1 MHKNVSLPHD
11 SYYWAEQDPEKLIG
25 YLTHKIHTYYQ
36 FLDRSGLFRLM
47 EESHRVYYG
56 GLQVGSQG
64 GMFDSANLVRGGKQ
78 GELTLAK
85 ANHYSNVVDHTVQL
99 TTSTKPAFQGR
110 AVNSDH
116 KSMSQAILGT
126 CIVDYYWH
134 EASLANL
141 YVEGCQWGMRYGEAA
156 VHRPWDKGAGN
167 AYVANPETGSV
178 VKEGDL
184 KFELLSPTDVVRDT
198 TRKNTESDWYI
209 VRSEVN
215 RWDLIARN
223 PQLKDDLLKVDST
236 EFDRHQSFCFR
247 ISKALEK
254 NSDYVNVWTAYHRK
268 TDAMPEGRLFVFC
281 GDAMLYDG
289 PIPYQ
294 DLPLDFI
301 RPRQLSGTP
310 FGFSPAWHLLGVQQV
325 IDILTSTIVTNQST
339 NGLNNL
345 WTKAN
350 DPIAVASLPGGMKN
364 LMSETKPEVI
374 QLVMTAP
381 EIFEFRKSMIAEM
394 ETLSGINSTVRGNPE
409 ASLKS
414 GNSLALIVA
423 QATQFAGML
432 EGSLQEAQENTATGI
447 IISLRDFSRSK
458 RVANIVGAANRSFR
472 KEFTPEKD
480 LASIQRIVL
489 EPVNPLSK
497 TISGRLELAN
507 NLQQQGLTKTPEQYL
522 TVLRT
527 GQLDPALESSGSF
540 EMLNIRAEGEYLQ
553 EGKPLVAIISD
564 QHLTH
569 IREHLALL
577 ATPEAREDPQFV
589 ARVLQHVQEHEGL
602 WLQLSMR
609 PALLMATNQQPA
621 PPPPMPA
628 GPPPGPG
635 APPSAVTQPPQG
647 PGEENMPGQP
657 SLPQLPPNAPPE
669 SQAAY
674 DKATSAQGPAA

>member
-1 MHKNVSLPHD
+1 MKNVTLPKD
-11 SYYWAEQDPEKLIG
+11 YYYWSEQDADLLIG
-25 YLTHKIHTYYQ
+25 YLTHKIHAYYQ
-36 FLDRSGLFRLM
+36 FLDQSGLFRLM
-47 EESHRVYYG
+47 EESHRVYFG

-64 GMFDSANLVRGGKQ
+64 GMFDSAALVKGGKQ
-78 GELTLAK
+78 GELVLAK

-116 KSMSQAILGT
+116 KSMSQAVLGT
-126 CIVDYYWH
+126 CVVDYYWRTA
-134 EASLANL
+134 ELTPM

-156 VHRPWDKGAGN
+156 VHRPWDKSAGN

-184 KFELLSPTDVVRDT
+184 KFELLGPPDVVRET
-198 TRKNTESDWYI
+198 TLTTTTSDWYV
-209 VRSEVN
+209 VRTRVN
-215 RWDLIARN
+215 RWDLIART
-223 PQLKDDLLKVDST
+223 QDEETRDKLLKVSNS
-236 EFDRHQSFCFR
+236 EFDRHRSFGFR
-247 ISKALEK
+247 VSKALEK
-254 NSDYVNVWTAYHRK
+254 TSDYIDVWTGYHRK
-268 TDAMPEGRLFVFC
+268 TDALPEGRLFVFC
-281 GDAMLYDG
+281 GDAKLYDG

-294 DLPLDFI
+294 DIPIDFI
-301 RPRQLSGTP
+301 RPRLLSGTP

-381 EIFEFRKSMIAEM
+381 EIFNFRKEMIGEL

-409 ASLKS
+409 VSLKS
-414 GNSLALIVA
+414 GNSLALVVA

-432 EGSLQEAQENTATGI
+432 EGSLQAAQEATATGI

-472 KEFTPEKD
+472 KEFSPETD
-480 LASIQRIVL
+480 LAGIQRIVI

-497 TISGRLELAN
+497 TVSGRLELAN
-507 NLQQQGLTKTPEQYL
+507 NLQQQGLIKTAEQYL

-527 GQLDPALESSGSF
+527 GQLDPALESSGAF
-540 EMLNIRAEGEYLQ
+540 EMLNIRAEGENLQ
-553 EGKPLVAIISD
+553 EGKPIVAIIAD

-577 ATPEAREDPQFV
+577 ATPEAREDPSFV
-589 ARVLQHVQEHEGL
+589 QRVLMHVQEHEML
-602 WLQLSMR
+602 WQQLSLR

-621 PPPPMPA
+621 PPPPMLGPPPGA
-628 GPPPGPG
+628 PGATMQPPPGPG
-635 APPSAVTQPPQG
+635 G
-647 PGEENMPGQP
+647 DNLPGQP
-657 SLPQLPPNAPPE
+657 TLPQLPPNAPPE

-674 DKATSAQGPAA
+674 DKATNAQGSAA